1 MLDQTLHQKSCQAR
15 QEVTATEVISPD
27 TPCGEA
33 GRNCGSSVGFIWSN
47 YGDLR
52 RPGPQKVAFR
62 KGNLLISWKSRLVKD
77 HFIWP
82 DRMFVGLVDVFLPF
96 QPLGLPPPEV

>member
-1 MLDQTLHQKSCQAR
+1 MGVVARLAFTQAR

-33 GRNCGSSVGFIWSN
+33 GRNCGVEK
-47 YGDLR
+47 DLSGQIMATSDNL
-52 RPGPQKVAFR
+52 GPQKVAFSE
-62 KGNLLISWKSRLVKD
+62 GNRLIWGKSRLVKY

-82 DRMFVGLVDVFLPF
+82 DRMFVGLVDVFLHF